1 MKKIFKIIY
10 LLLLPI
16 IFIAVTTSCE
26 REKESEGISRITY
39 FPDFKMSGDE
49 VIVLNKGD
57 NFTDP
62 GIKAY
67 ENGVEIPV
75 KSTVIGDYF
84 PASSLDVNTPNKYII
99 TYLATNKDGF
109 DGTAQRIVY
118 VISTGDLINNIE
130 GLYTST
136 VVRNGVQSPQ
146 YQDLKY
152 IMIRKSGDNVYE
164 ISDAIG
170 GYYDLGRKYGADY
183 RATGAQITANNIATN
198 DFDLGPS
205 FGVGAF
211 GGVATITSFTVDAS
225 NKTITFVTEWD
236 AGYTF
241 EVTLTQVQP

>member
-1 MKKIFKIIY
+1 MF
-10 LLLLPI
+10 
-16 IFIAVTTSCE
+16 FVAVTTSCE

-39 FPDFKMSGDE
+39 FPEFKISGDE
-49 VIVLNKGD
+49 IIMLNKGD

-62 GIKAY
+62 GVKAY

-75 KSTVIGDYF
+75 RISVKGDYF
-84 PASSLDVNTPNKYII
+84 PASSLDVNNPNKYII
-99 TYLATNKDGF
+99 NYEATNKDGF
-109 DGTAQRIVY
+109 DGTAERIVY

-130 GLYTST
+130 GLYIST

-146 YQDLKY
+146 YQNLKY
-152 IMIRKSGDNVYE
+152 IMIRKKSGDNVYE

-183 RATGAQITANNIATN
+183 RATGAQITANNIGTN

-211 GGVATITSFTVDAS
+211 GGVANITSFTVNAAK
-225 NKTITFVTEWD
+225 KTITFVTEWD

-241 EVTLTQVQP
+241 EVTLTQVQL